1 MCGINAVIMAAGA
14 SSRFAPLSYERPKG
28 LITVRGEVLIERQI
42 KQLIEAGISDIFVV
56 TGYKAG
62 AFEYLGDKF
71 GVKLI
76 ENREYKERNNN
87 SSIMAAE
94 AVIGDTYVC
103 SADNYFSKN
112 PFLEKPGTA
121 FYSAVYSH
129 GPTDEWCIDTDENG
143 YITGV
148 TVGGENAWYMLGHTF
163 WDRKFSRAFISIL
176 NNEYDKPETAD
187 KLWETIFL
195 EHLDQLHMKIRK
207 YPDHSIFEFD
217 TLDELRLF
225 DKSYIK
231 DTHSEI
237 LKKLAVE
244 LDCSEEK
251 MNNFRCIK
259 DGDAE
264 AIGFSFRC
272 GTEMYR
278 FFYKN
283 GNLEKVGE
291 TAAN

>member
-1 MCGINAVIMAAGA
+1 MGGINAVIMAAGA

-42 KQLIEAGISDIFVV
+42 NQLMEAGVNEVYVV
-56 TGYKAG
+56 TGYKAD

-103 SADNYFSKN
+103 SADNYFLQN
-112 PFLEKPGTA
+112 PFLEKPETA

-163 WDRKFSRAFISIL
+163 WDREFSRAFIGIL

-207 YPDHSIFEFD
+207 YPDDYIFEFD

-225 DKSYIK
+225 DRSYIE
-231 DTHSEI
+231 DTRSEI
-237 LKKLAVE
+237 LKKLAVK
-244 LDCSEEK
+244 LDCSEEE

-259 DGDAE
+259 GGDAE

-272 GTEMYR
+272 GAEMYR
-278 FFYKN
+278 FFYEN
-283 GNLEKVGE
+283 GNLEKVRE